1 MNKKLFLLTILFLS
15 ICIPAKSYNLD
26 TSVNKEIEK
35 KYESNKL
42 NEDMKVKQTNSK
54 SSKNNIVN
62 KSVPKSTPVFDNTT
76 PGSVKNT
83 NTNNNSIKASV
94 PKTGIKLPSGTK
106 FVVKSNANVS
116 SWSGVNSRLTF
127 TSTAPVY
134 KSDITIP
141 AGTTF
146 KGIISASHTGQMTG
160 NGGLI
165 KIKIISMSFN
175 GNTVSVNGK
184 ITKANS
190 KNIFFNNIKG
200 SRQYLQGVDNRIT
213 QGVNFYK
220 KARNLSSRMST
231 NPVGNILSP
240 LPTITGWVGSAVC
253 TLTSP
258 VTGLTQKGKN
268 ISLPSGTVFEIKL
281 MKDVYIN

>member
-1 MNKKLFLLTILFLS
+1 MNKKLFLLTILFLN
-15 ICIPAKSYNLD
+15 ICLPVISYELD

-42 NEDMKVKQTNSK
+42 NEDMKVKEKNTT
-54 SSKNNIVN
+54 SSKNNMVN
-62 KSVPKSTPVFDNTT
+62 KSVPKLTPVFDNTT
-76 PGSVKNT
+76 PSVVKNN
-83 NTNNNSIKASV
+83 NTNSNSIKTST
-94 PKTGIKLPSGTK
+94 PKTGIKLSSGTK
-106 FVVKSNANVS
+106 FIVKSNASVS
-116 SWSGVNSRLTF
+116 SWSGVNSSFTF

-134 KSDITIP
+134 KSNITIP
-141 AGTTF
+141 TGTTF
-146 KGIISASHTGQMTG
+146 RGIISASHKGQMTG

-165 KIKIISMSFN
+165 KIKIISMNFN
-175 GNTVSVNGK
+175 GKTIPIEGK

-200 SRQYLQGVDNRIT
+200 ARQYLQGVDNRIT

-220 KARNLSSRMST
+220 KARNLSSQMST
-231 NPVGNILSP
+231 NPVGTILSP

-268 ISLPSGTVFEIKL
+268 ISLPSGTIFEIKL
-281 MKDVYIN
+281 IEDVYIN